1 MTDLH
6 DEYDDDFYEDDFT
19 DDEDG
24 RGSSKLL
31 ETSKSI
37 VVPKP
42 PPKRTK
48 AFTSQTSLSK
58 PGKINFLCSYSV
70 C

>member
-6 DEYDDDFYEDDFT
+6 DYDDDFYEDDFT
-19 DDEDG
+19 DDDDG

-37 VVPKP
+37 AIPKP

-48 AFTSQTSLSK
+48 AFSGRSNTSMSRT
-58 PGKINFLCSYSV
+58 G
-70 C
+70 

>member
-6 DEYDDDFYEDDFT
+6 DDYDEDFYEDDFT

-48 AFTSQTSLSK
+48 AFTSETSVNTYKS
-58 PGKINFLCSYSV
+58 G
-70 C
+70 